1 MLMTILG
8 DDLNSLGEGEITKKL
23 PMPESLNLKYNVQSQ
38 IVSEMQFQQIITNDA
53 IFWRDRKKL
62 PIQRTSKHTS
72 TTCCKYQLQ
81 FFLTFLFSLAIPF
94 FYKMYN
100 SEYQLAYIL

>member
-1 MLMTILG
+1 MMQF
-8 DDLNSLGEGEITKKL
+8 SGEI
-23 PMPESLNLKYNVQSQ
+23 E
-38 IVSEMQFQQIITNDA
+38 
-53 IFWRDRKKL
+53 RKKL

-94 FYKMYN
+94 FLQDVQFRISTRIHIIIYRREVIK
-100 SEYQLAYIL
+100 EFC